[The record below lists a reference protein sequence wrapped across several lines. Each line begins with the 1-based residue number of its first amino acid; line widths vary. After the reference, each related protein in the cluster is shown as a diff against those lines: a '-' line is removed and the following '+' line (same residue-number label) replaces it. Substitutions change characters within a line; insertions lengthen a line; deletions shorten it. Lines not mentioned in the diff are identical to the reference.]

1 MNVYVKMVR
10 ESQTNARFT
19 GRNVQRECNGNN
31 PVSAN
36 LLKRWSREWE
46 LNPRPADYESAAL
59 PLSYLGQNPYKQRR
73 SALPGLGSF
82 VHISPKNF
90 RTRPSNVEGCQ
101 GLPPLYGNQRLL
113 FRHGF
118 DNSPASTFRIAFT
131 VVALDFITM

>member
-1 MNVYVKMVR
+1 
-10 ESQTNARFT
+10 
-19 GRNVQRECNGNN
+19 
-31 PVSAN
+31 VSAK
-36 LLKRWSREWE
+36 LLKKWSREWE

-59 PLSYLGQNPYKQRR
+59 PLSYLGKPLQTAAICA
-73 SALPGLGSF
+73 SGLGSF

-118 DNSPASTFRIAFT
+118 DNSPASTFRIAF